1 MIDTDILPDKLFLQI
16 FEKVNLF
23 KISISHLLSDNSP
36 AMDKLLVCF
45 RPVLFHIFARTGQ
58 SPNVSRKPAAW
69 SWILHFRFSE
79 WPENSSRLGDV
90 INFHFDCPS

>member
-1 MIDTDILPDKLFLQI
+1 MIDIDILPDKLFLEI

-45 RPVLFHIFARTGQ
+45 RPVLFHIFART
-58 SPNVSRKPAAW
+58 A
-69 SWILHFRFSE
+69 SE
-79 WPENSSRLGDV
+79 CQQKTCSLELDSALQ
-90 INFHFDCPS
+90 IF